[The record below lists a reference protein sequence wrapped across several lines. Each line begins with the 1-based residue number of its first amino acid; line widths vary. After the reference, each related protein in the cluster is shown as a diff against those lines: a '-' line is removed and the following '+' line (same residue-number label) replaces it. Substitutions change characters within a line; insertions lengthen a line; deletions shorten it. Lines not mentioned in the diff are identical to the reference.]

1 MSDKKI
7 SKKNADVTGPD
18 GNEYKPMQYPMY
30 RKIGD
35 MRLFKLKSAEE
46 FINVV
51 DGPETAIIGWGI
63 IAPAALAGF
72 MSSSSE
78 ATQEEYEQM
87 YSIVHEKID
96 SAS

>member
-63 IAPAALAGF
+63 IAPAALAVF
-72 MSSSSE
+72 ISSSSE
-78 ATQEEYEQM
+78 ATAEEYETI
-87 YSIVHEKID
+87 YETVFSKI
-96 SAS
+96 SS